1 MPIDTE
7 RVVGAELPPKSS
19 SWRADDVILYHLGLG
34 AGSPPTDPR
43 ELAYTYEAQL
53 KVLPSYGAIPAFP
66 LLWDML
72 ELPGMDIDLAML
84 LHGEQD
90 LEIHNTLPVKADVQT
105 TARVSGVFDKGKAA
119 LVILETLTSAAD
131 DGRPLVTNRF
141 SAFIRGEGGFGGPSG
156 TASSSH
162 KPPERDPDIVVER
175 PTVTS
180 QALLYRLSGDKNPIH
195 ADPEF
200 ARRGGFDRPILHGLC
215 SYGIVCKAVVD
226 EVLDAQVERVGRFQ
240 ARFAGVVFP
249 GETIVVRMW
258 RDDGRVLVD
267 AHTKEREAPVLSNAD
282 VTLR

>member
-1 MPIDTE
+1 M
-7 RVVGAELPPKSS
+7 
-19 SWRADDVILYHLGLG
+19 
-34 AGSPPTDPR
+34 
-43 ELAYTYEAQL
+43 
-53 KVLPSYGAIPAFP
+53 
-66 LLWDML
+66 
-72 ELPGMDIDLAML
+72 
-84 LHGEQD
+84 
-90 LEIHNTLPVKADVQT
+90 
-105 TARVSGVFDKGKAA
+105 
-119 LVILETLTSAAD
+119 
-131 DGRPLVTNRF
+131 
-141 SAFIRGEGGFGGPSG
+141 
-156 TASSSH
+156 
-162 KPPERDPDIVVER
+162 VER

-267 AHTKEREAPVLSNAD
+267 AHTKEREAPVLSNAV
-282 VTLR
+282 VTWR